1 MDRRFATILA
11 VLLIAFVGLF
21 VITKNSSDQG
31 SSNNSA
37 DNSKTSNNIEGLG
50 TKGVTLV
57 EYGDYQCP
65 VCGAYYQPIEQL
77 VAQFKNDIR
86 FQFRNLPL
94 TSIHP
99 NAFAAARAA
108 QAAGLQ
114 NKYFEMHD
122 LLYENQAG
130 WSGSN
135 SPQTLFV
142 DYAKQIG
149 LNVEQF
155 KKDYASQKVNDTIN
169 ADLDAFDKTG
179 QDLAT
184 PTFFLNGEYLP
195 NSKLSDPQTGQPSL
209 EKMIEVIKAE
219 IAKKNS
225 GSSQ

>member
-1 MDRRFATILA
+1 MDKRFATILA
-11 VLLIAFVGLF
+11 VLLVLFVGF
-21 VITKNSSDQG
+21 FIVSKSSSDQG
-31 SSNNSA
+31 GTNKSA
-37 DNSKTSNNIEGLG
+37 DASKTSNNVEGLG

-65 VCGAYYQPIEQL
+65 VCGVYYQPIEQAI
-77 VAQFKNDIR
+77 AQFKNDIR

-122 LLYENQAG
+122 LLYENQTE
-130 WSGSN
+130 WSSSTN
-135 SPQTLFV
+135 PKNLFNE
-142 DYAKQIG
+142 YAKRIG
-149 LNVEQF
+149 INVDQF
-155 KKDYASQKVNDTIN
+155 KTDYASQKVNDIIN

-184 PTFFLNGEYLP
+184 PTFFLNGVYLP
-195 NSKLSDPQTGQPSL
+195 NSKLSDPQTGQPSV
-209 EKMIEVIKAE
+209 EKIVEVIKAE
-219 IAKKNS
+219 IAKKNP
-225 GSSQ
+225 GSN